1 MGCLKITLSAVE
13 ESIKPSLTA
22 VSEGIKATLSGF
34 EGLRCT
40 LQYEP
45 PLAVSLKGIG
55 ESLKVSIS
63 EVCSTP
69 QDFYLEVSP
78 KVMWLTPDNNFT
90 DNFEVKSNLKWTIE

>member
-1 MGCLKITLSAVE
+1 MGCLNVTISAIG
-13 ESIKPSLTA
+13 ESLKPRLTA

-34 EGLRCT
+34 EGLRCA

-45 PLAVSLKGIG
+45 PLAVSLKGLG
-55 ESLKVSIS
+55 EALKVSFS
-63 EVCSTP
+63 EICTTP